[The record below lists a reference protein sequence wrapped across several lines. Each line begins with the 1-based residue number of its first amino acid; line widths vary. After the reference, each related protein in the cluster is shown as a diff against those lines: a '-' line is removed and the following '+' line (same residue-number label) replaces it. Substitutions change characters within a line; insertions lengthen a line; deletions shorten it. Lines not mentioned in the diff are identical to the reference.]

1 MAQKEGFEP
10 SRALYTP
17 TPLAGVIFR
26 PVFNEKADLLTTV
39 LTVNCSRLSFA
50 TCWGILSWVMRNV
63 NNTKLQH
70 GDRKIFHCALTVCY
84 FSSLLAFSSSTASDI
99 TLGMGRP
106 IRPQFSMML
115 SNSFTQKAITMA
127 SLM

>member
-50 TCWGILSWVMRNV
+50 TCCGILSWVMRNV

-106 IRPQFSMML
+106 IRPQFSIML
-115 SNSFTQKAITMA
+115 SNSLTQKAITRA

>member
-26 PVFNEKADLLTTV
+26 PVFNEKAALLTTV
-39 LTVNCSRLSFA
+39 LTVNYSRLSFA
-50 TCWGILSWVMRNV
+50 TCCGILSWVMRNV

-70 GDRKIFHCALTVCY
+70 GDRNIFHCALAVCY
-84 FSSLLAFSSSTASDI
+84 FSSLFAFSSSTASVI
-99 TLGMGRP
+99 ILGMGRP
-106 IRPQFSMML
+106 IRPQFSIIL
-115 SNSFTQKAITMA
+115 SNSFTQNAITIA
-127 SLM
+127 SLI